1 MNDHPKGPQF
11 YLPLNCVL
19 SLKVTVRLLVILFAV
34 ISCTL
39 FATKVRATPIPKSE
53 AKDRNPKESKS
64 DLSETLND
72 EEEQLQEK
80 AYGDGDPAKGPEVP
94 FLGGREPRGPR
105 FEVPLEKNRLG
116 QDEDEEKG
124 EEARPPLAI
133 GKTPPSVPLL
143 WTNEVKKF
151 LDYFQESRK
160 HVFAQW
166 LARSSQYVPSMKEI
180 LRENGLPED
189 LVYLALIESG
199 FNLKA
204 HSPAEAWGPWQIIA
218 DTGRRYGLKINRWID
233 ERLDPIKST
242 QAASKYLKDMYDMF
256 DCWLLTQAGY
266 NAGENRVLGA
276 IKKTDSKDFWYLA
289 RNGYLPP
296 ETRNYVPKFM
306 AATIIAKDPEKFG
319 FMDLEYR
326 PPLLYE
332 EVAVR
337 GMTPLRRIARWAD
350 ASYEEIKRL
359 NPELKLGLT
368 PPNYPDY
375 KVKIP
380 MGSKEILLENMATY
394 LQEQISKEED
404 RPLSRHWRKARGK
417 EGSLTLASKKARKIR
432 RGLARLRAQKGSK
445 PHPAKRVARRL
456 KKKSH
461 TLSRD
466 WPRETSPRN
475 SWAFMGGRD

>member
-19 SLKVTVRLLVILFAV
+19 SLKVAVRLLVILFAV
-34 ISCTL
+34 VSCTL

-64 DLSETLND
+64 ELSETLSD

-80 AYGDGDPAKGPEVP
+80 AYGDGGPAKGAEIP
-94 FLGGREPRGPR
+94 FLGEREPGGLR
-105 FEVPLEKNRLG
+105 FEVPAEKNRLG
-116 QDEDEEKG
+116 QDENEKANEE
-124 EEARPPLAI
+124 EPSSLSM
-133 GKTPPSVPLL
+133 GKTLPSVPLL
-143 WTNEVKKF
+143 WTDEVKKF
-151 LDYFQESRK
+151 LDYFQERRR
-160 HVFAQW
+160 HVFSQW

-242 QAASKYLKDMYDMF
+242 QAASKYLKEMYEMF
-256 DCWLLTQAGY
+256 GCWLLTQAGY

-276 IKKTDSKDFWYLA
+276 IKKTDNTDFWYLA
-289 RNGYLPP
+289 RNGYLPL

-332 EVAVR
+332 EVAVP
-337 GMTPLRRIARWAD
+337 GMTPLKRIAHWSNAP
-350 ASYEEIKRL
+350 YEEIKRL

-368 PPNYPDY
+368 PPNYPTY

-380 MGSKEILLENMATY
+380 SGSKEILQENMAAY
-394 LQEQISKEED
+394 LQGQSSKEED
-404 RPLSRHWRKARGK
+404 LPSSFHWRKARGK
-417 EGSLTLASKKARKIR
+417 RGSLALAGNKGRKNSR
-432 RGLARLRAQKGSK
+432 RVAKLRTQKRNN
-445 PHPAKRVARRL
+445 PHPTRLAAGGAKKRRQ
-456 KKKSH
+456 
-461 TLSRD
+461 TLSRVAK
-466 WPRETSPRN
+466 N
-475 SWAFMGGRD
+475 N

>member
-1 MNDHPKGPQF
+1 MNDHPKGPRF
-11 YLPLNCVL
+11 YLPSNCVL
-19 SLKVTVRLLVILFAV
+19 SLKVAVRLLVILFAV
-34 ISCTL
+34 VSCTL

-53 AKDRNPKESKS
+53 AKDRNPKENKS

-72 EEEQLQEK
+72 EEEQLEEK
-80 AYGDGDPAKGPEVP
+80 AYGDGRPTKGAEIP
-94 FLGGREPRGPR
+94 FLGGGEAGGPR
-105 FEVPLEKNRLG
+105 LEAPTERNRLG
-116 QDEDEEKG
+116 QDVDAEEEEYG
-124 EEARPPLAI
+124 EESPPLTI

-151 LDYFQESRK
+151 LDYFQESRR
-160 HVFAQW
+160 HVFSQW

-218 DTGRRYGLKINRWID
+218 DTGRRYGLRINRWID

-242 QAASKYLKDMYDMF
+242 QAASKYLKEMYDMF

-266 NAGENRVLGA
+266 NAGENRVLRA
-276 IKKTDSKDFWYLA
+276 IKKTDNTDFWYLA

-326 PPLLYE
+326 PPFLYE
-332 EVAVR
+332 EVAVP
-337 GMTPLRRIARWAD
+337 GMTPLKRIARWSN

-368 PPNYPDY
+368 PPNYPNY

-380 MGSKEILLENMATY
+380 RGSKEILRENMVAY
-394 LQEQISKEED
+394 LQEQSSKEED
-404 RPLSRHWRKARGK
+404 RSLSFRWRKARGK
-417 EGSLTLASKKARKIR
+417 RGSLALVKKKGRKSGRRLATLRAKKRNKPDRTSLVAGAAKKR
-432 RGLARLRAQKGSK
+432 RQILSRVVKNTRTARLK
-445 PHPAKRVARRL
+445 
-456 KKKSH
+456 
-461 TLSRD
+461 
-466 WPRETSPRN
+466 
-475 SWAFMGGRD
+475 